1 MNFVPVEMYRHTCTG
16 STPVAYLVCPC
27 LTSTVYALVTL
38 SPPPRMIEKLVL
50 CVVDRFSNKKENI
63 AQRIQPYTFHKL
75 QTLTKSHF

>member
-1 MNFVPVEMYRHTCTG
+1 MLEVIEPGTAGDLEADH
-16 STPVAYLVCPC
+16 PQDELVQQGD
-27 LTSTVYALVTL
+27 S
-38 SPPPRMIEKLVL
+38 PRMIEKLVL